1 MADTFMRSGLNIETL
16 KTARKYFGGAENTR
30 CGPTAQLYSELEEG
44 GLPPNAVRL
53 IVLPVADA
61 PEISSFGVPSFRAPP
76 LPSCAAKL
84 AACMFNYVAGI
95 TSTSFVCAMSGSV
108 RLFRGA
114 LHHAKR

>member
-61 PEISSFGVPSFRAPP
+61 PEISSFGVPSLRAPP
-76 LPSCAAKL
+76 LPLSTQQSLQL
-84 AACMFNYVAGI
+84 ACS
-95 TSTSFVCAMSGSV
+95 ST
-108 RLFRGA
+108 LLA
-114 LHHAKR
+114 LPGLCLCVQCQVP